1 MNEIGMR
8 VAEREIPLG
17 RYRHFKGNEY
27 ELLCIA
33 THSETMEPMAVYR
46 ALYGE
51 GGIWVR
57 PAAMWTETVER
68 DGYCGPRFLY
78 VGP

>member
-1 MNEIGMR
+1 MELKPGK
-8 VAEREIPLG
+8 
-17 RYRHFKGNEY
+17 YRHFKGNEY

-57 PAAMWTETVER
+57 PAAMWTEKVER